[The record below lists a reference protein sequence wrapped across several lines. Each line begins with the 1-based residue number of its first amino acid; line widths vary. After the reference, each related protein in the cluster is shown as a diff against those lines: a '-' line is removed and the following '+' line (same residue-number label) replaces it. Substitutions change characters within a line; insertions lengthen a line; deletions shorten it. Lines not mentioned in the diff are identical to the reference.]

1 MITWMQR
8 HKKWLVITIW
18 ISTIAFVG
26 AGFVGWGSYD
36 YGSKGGV
43 VAEVGNKEV
52 TVEEYQQEYSNIYN
66 EYSKMFGPMFSKELA
81 EQLKL
86 KDVAFKRVLEKN
98 LIMAYGDSIGFT
110 VTDEEIA
117 KELLKYEV
125 FQKDGKFDKNL
136 YIQVLNQNKMTPK
149 DFEESLKNSILLQKT
164 QKLFTLNS
172 SEKEIENL
180 SKLLFIQ
187 DDITIKILSVNDI
200 QVQINQ
206 DELKSF
212 HEANKNKY
220 LSEISYDLEIKT
232 IPLISSN
239 STEDEIKVQYDKFK
253 SDYRFEDGRIKT
265 FEEAKQQVIAD
276 LDEKFTKKEAL
287 SVYLKLKKDEEK
299 FDKIENFVESKLPF
313 LAENIEKINEVKNG
327 EIIKPFFE
335 NKNYYIVKLTNKKPS
350 VVLSFEEAKDRVT
363 LDFEKELKSKK
374 LDEMANNML
383 NGFMG
388 DNISGVT
395 RESISKIPALEQQE
409 AANFLNQL
417 FSATKKEGVI
427 RLENK
432 AVLYRINSS
441 NMATYDKTKDEL
453 VKNAVMQVQESDL
466 VNNLLKKLET
476 IYPIK
481 TSTQT
486 KEQH

>member
-98 LIMAYGDSIGFT
+98 LIMAYGDSVGFT
-110 VTDEEIA
+110 ITDEEIA

-164 QKLFTLNS
+164 QKLFALNS

-187 DDITIKILSVNDI
+187 DDITIKILNLNDV
-200 QVQINQ
+200 QVQIDEN
-206 DELKSF
+206 ELKKF
-212 HEANKNKY
+212 HDTNKNRY
-220 LSEISYDLEIKT
+220 MSEVSYDLEVKT

-239 STEDEIKVQYDKFK
+239 STEDEIKAQYDKFK

-287 SVYLKLKKDEEK
+287 SLYLKLKKDEEK

-313 LAENIEKINEVKNG
+313 LAENIEKINEVKSG

-350 VVLSFEEAKDRVT
+350 VVLSFEDAKDRVT

-383 NGFMG
+383 NGFTG

-486 KEQH
+486 KE

>member
-66 EYSKMFGPMFSKELA
+66 EYSKMFGPIFSKELA

-98 LIMAYGDSIGFT
+98 LIMAYGDSVGFT
-110 VTDEEIA
+110 ITDEEIA

-164 QKLFTLNS
+164 QKLFALNS

-187 DDITIKILSVNDI
+187 DDITIKILNLNDV
-200 QVQINQ
+200 QVQIDEN
-206 DELKSF
+206 ELKKF
-212 HEANKNKY
+212 HDTNKNRY
-220 LSEISYDLEIKT
+220 MSEVSYDLEVKT

-239 STEDEIKVQYDKFK
+239 STEDEIKAQYDKFK

-287 SVYLKLKKDEEK
+287 SLYLKLKKDEEK

-350 VVLSFEEAKDRVT
+350 VVLSFEDAKDRVT

-383 NGFMG
+383 NGFTG

-486 KEQH
+486 KE

>member
-350 VVLSFEEAKDRVT
+350 VVLSFEDAKDRVT

-383 NGFMG
+383 NGFTG

-486 KEQH
+486 KE

>member
-335 NKNYYIVKLTNKKPS
+335 NKNYFIVKLTNKKPS

-383 NGFMG
+383 NGFTG

-486 KEQH
+486 KE

>member
-1 MITWMQR
+1 M
-8 HKKWLVITIW
+8 
-18 ISTIAFVG
+18 
-26 AGFVGWGSYD
+26 
-36 YGSKGGV
+36 
-43 VAEVGNKEV
+43 
-52 TVEEYQQEYSNIYN
+52 
-66 EYSKMFGPMFSKELA
+66 
-81 EQLKL
+81 
-86 KDVAFKRVLEKN
+86 
-98 LIMAYGDSIGFT
+98 
-110 VTDEEIA
+110 
-117 KELLKYEV
+117 
-125 FQKDGKFDKNL
+125 
-136 YIQVLNQNKMTPK
+136 
-149 DFEESLKNSILLQKT
+149 
-164 QKLFTLNS
+164 
-172 SEKEIENL
+172 
-180 SKLLFIQ
+180 
-187 DDITIKILSVNDI
+187 
-200 QVQINQ
+200 
-206 DELKSF
+206 
-212 HEANKNKY
+212 
-220 LSEISYDLEIKT
+220 
-232 IPLISSN
+232 ISSN

-383 NGFMG
+383 NGFTG

-486 KEQH
+486 KE

>member
-98 LIMAYGDSIGFT
+98 LIMAYGDSLGFT
-110 VTDEEIA
+110 VTNEEVA

-164 QKLFTLNS
+164 QKLFALNS

-187 DDITIKILSVNDI
+187 DDITIKILSLNDI

-232 IPLISSN
+232 IPLIPSN
-239 STEDEIKVQYDKFK
+239 STEDEIKAQYDKFK

-287 SVYLKLKKDEEK
+287 NIYLKLKKDEEK

-350 VVLSFEEAKDRVT
+350 VILGFEEAKDRVT
-363 LDFEKELKSKK
+363 LDFQKELKSKK
-374 LDEMANNML
+374 LDEMANNNI
-383 NGFMG
+383 NGFIG
-388 DNISGVT
+388 DNINGVT

-409 AANFLNQL
+409 AANFLNQI

-432 AVLYRINSS
+432 AVLYRINNS
-441 NMATYDKTKDEL
+441 NMAAYDKTKDEL

-466 VNNLLKKLET
+466 VNSLLKKLET

-481 TSTQT
+481 TSTQI
-486 KEQH
+486 KE

>member
-1 MITWMQR
+1 M
-8 HKKWLVITIW
+8 
-18 ISTIAFVG
+18 
-26 AGFVGWGSYD
+26 
-36 YGSKGGV
+36 
-43 VAEVGNKEV
+43 
-52 TVEEYQQEYSNIYN
+52 
-66 EYSKMFGPMFSKELA
+66 
-81 EQLKL
+81 
-86 KDVAFKRVLEKN
+86 
-98 LIMAYGDSIGFT
+98 
-110 VTDEEIA
+110 
-117 KELLKYEV
+117 
-125 FQKDGKFDKNL
+125 
-136 YIQVLNQNKMTPK
+136 
-149 DFEESLKNSILLQKT
+149 
-164 QKLFTLNS
+164 
-172 SEKEIENL
+172 
-180 SKLLFIQ
+180 
-187 DDITIKILSVNDI
+187 
-200 QVQINQ
+200 
-206 DELKSF
+206 
-212 HEANKNKY
+212 
-220 LSEISYDLEIKT
+220 
-232 IPLISSN
+232 ISSN

-486 KEQH
+486 KE

>member
-125 FQKDGKFDKNL
+125 FQKDGKFDKTL

-335 NKNYYIVKLTNKKPS
+335 NKNYFIVKLTNKKPS

-486 KEQH
+486 KE

>member
-86 KDVAFKRVLEKN
+86 KDVVFKRVLEKN
-98 LIMAYGDSIGFT
+98 LIMAYGDSVGFT
-110 VTDEEIA
+110 ITDEEIA

-164 QKLFTLNS
+164 QKLFALNS

-187 DDITIKILSVNDI
+187 DDITIKILNLNDV
-200 QVQINQ
+200 QVQIDEN
-206 DELKSF
+206 ELKKF
-212 HEANKNKY
+212 HDTNKNRY
-220 LSEISYDLEIKT
+220 MSEVSYDLEVKT

-239 STEDEIKVQYDKFK
+239 STEDEIKAQYDKFK

-287 SVYLKLKKDEEK
+287 SLYLKLKKDEEK

-350 VVLSFEEAKDRVT
+350 VVLSFEDAKDRVT

-383 NGFMG
+383 NGFTG

-486 KEQH
+486 KE

>member
-98 LIMAYGDSIGFT
+98 LIMAYGDSVGFT
-110 VTDEEIA
+110 ITDEEIA

-164 QKLFTLNS
+164 QKLFALNS

-287 SVYLKLKKDEEK
+287 SLYLKLKKDEEK

-350 VVLSFEEAKDRVT
+350 VVLSFEDAKDRVT

-486 KEQH
+486 KE

>member
-98 LIMAYGDSIGFT
+98 LIMAYGDSVGFT
-110 VTDEEIA
+110 ITDEEIA

-164 QKLFTLNS
+164 QKLFALNS

-187 DDITIKILSVNDI
+187 DDITIKILNLNDV
-200 QVQINQ
+200 QVQIDEN
-206 DELKSF
+206 ELKKF
-212 HEANKNKY
+212 HDTNKNRY
-220 LSEISYDLEIKT
+220 MSEVSYDLEVKT

-239 STEDEIKVQYDKFK
+239 STEDEIKAQYDKFK

-350 VVLSFEEAKDRVT
+350 VVLSFEDAKDRVT

-383 NGFMG
+383 NGFTG

-486 KEQH
+486 KE

>member
-66 EYSKMFGPMFSKELA
+66 EYARMFGPMFNKEFA

-164 QKLFTLNS
+164 QKLFSLNS

-187 DDITIKILSVNDI
+187 DDIAIKILNLNDV
-200 QVQINQ
+200 QVQIDEN
-206 DELKSF
+206 ELKKF
-212 HEANKNKY
+212 HDTNKNRY
-220 LSEISYDLEIKT
+220 MSEVSYDLEIKT
-232 IPLISSN
+232 IPLIPSN

-383 NGFMG
+383 NGFVG

-432 AVLYRINSS
+432 AVLFRINSS
-441 NMATYDKTKDEL
+441 NMAAYDKAKDEL
-453 VKNAVMQVQESDL
+453 VQNAVMQVQESDL

-486 KEQH
+486 KE

>member
-164 QKLFTLNS
+164 QKLFSLNS

-187 DDITIKILSVNDI
+187 DDIAIKILNLNDV
-200 QVQINQ
+200 QVQIDEN
-206 DELKSF
+206 ELKKF
-212 HEANKNKY
+212 HDTNKNRY
-220 LSEISYDLEIKT
+220 MSEVSYDLEIKT
-232 IPLISSN
+232 IPLIPSN

-486 KEQH
+486 KE

>member
-1 MITWMQR
+1 
-8 HKKWLVITIW
+8 
-18 ISTIAFVG
+18 
-26 AGFVGWGSYD
+26 
-36 YGSKGGV
+36 
-43 VAEVGNKEV
+43 
-52 TVEEYQQEYSNIYN
+52 
-66 EYSKMFGPMFSKELA
+66 
-81 EQLKL
+81 
-86 KDVAFKRVLEKN
+86 
-98 LIMAYGDSIGFT
+98 MAYGDSIGFT

-239 STEDEIKVQYDKFK
+239 STEDEIKAQYDKFK

-383 NGFMG
+383 NGFTG

-486 KEQH
+486 KE

>member
-327 EIIKPFFE
+327 EIVKPFFE
-335 NKNYYIVKLTNKKPS
+335 NNNYYIVKLISKKPS
-350 VVLSFEEAKDRVT
+350 IALSFEEAKYRVT

-383 NGFMG
+383 NGFVG

-486 KEQH
+486 KE

>member
-486 KEQH
+486 KE

>member
-335 NKNYYIVKLTNKKPS
+335 NKNYFIVKLTNKKPS

-486 KEQH
+486 KE

>member
-52 TVEEYQQEYSNIYN
+52 TVEEYQQEYSNMYN

-98 LIMAYGDSIGFT
+98 LIMAYGDSVGFT
-110 VTDEEIA
+110 ITDEEIA

-164 QKLFTLNS
+164 QKLFALNS

-187 DDITIKILSVNDI
+187 DDITIKILNLNDV
-200 QVQINQ
+200 QVQIDEN
-206 DELKSF
+206 ELKKF
-212 HEANKNKY
+212 HDTNKNRY
-220 LSEISYDLEIKT
+220 MSEVSYDLEVKT

-239 STEDEIKVQYDKFK
+239 STEDEIKAQYDKFK

-287 SVYLKLKKDEEK
+287 SLYLKLKKDEEK

-313 LAENIEKINEVKNG
+313 LAENIEKINEVKSG

-335 NKNYYIVKLTNKKPS
+335 NKNYYIVRLTNKKPS
-350 VVLSFEEAKDRVT
+350 VVLSFEDAKDRVT

-383 NGFMG
+383 NGFTG

-486 KEQH
+486 KE

>member
-52 TVEEYQQEYSNIYN
+52 TVEDYQQEYSNIYN
-66 EYSKMFGPMFSKELA
+66 EYSKIFGPMFNKELA

-164 QKLFTLNS
+164 QKLFILNS

-200 QVQINQ
+200 QVEINQ

-212 HEANKNKY
+212 YEANKNKY

-239 STEDEIKVQYDKFK
+239 STEDEIKAQYDKFK

-265 FEEAKQQVIAD
+265 YEEAKQQVIAD

-350 VVLSFEEAKDRVT
+350 VVLNFEEAKDRVT

-374 LDEMANNML
+374 LDEMTNNML
-383 NGFMG
+383 NGFTG

-432 AVLYRINSS
+432 AILYRINSS

-486 KEQH
+486 KE

>member
-383 NGFMG
+383 NGFTG

-486 KEQH
+486 KE

>member
-1 MITWMQR
+1 M
-8 HKKWLVITIW
+8 
-18 ISTIAFVG
+18 F
-26 AGFVGWGSYD
+26 
-36 YGSKGGV
+36 
-43 VAEVGNKEV
+43 NKE
-52 TVEEYQQEYSNIYN
+52 
-66 EYSKMFGPMFSKELA
+66 FA

-164 QKLFTLNS
+164 QKLFSLNS

-187 DDITIKILSVNDI
+187 DDIAIKILNLNDV
-200 QVQINQ
+200 QVQIDEN
-206 DELKSF
+206 ELKKF
-212 HEANKNKY
+212 HDTNKNRY
-220 LSEISYDLEIKT
+220 MSEVSYDLEIKT
-232 IPLISSN
+232 IPLIPSN

-253 SDYRFEDGRIKT
+253 SDYRFKDGRIKT

-383 NGFMG
+383 NGFVG

-486 KEQH
+486 KE

>member
-86 KDVAFKRVLEKN
+86 KDVVFKRVLEKN
-98 LIMAYGDSIGFT
+98 LIMAYGDSVGFT
-110 VTDEEIA
+110 ITDEEIA

-164 QKLFTLNS
+164 QKLFALNS

-187 DDITIKILSVNDI
+187 DDITIKILNLNDV
-200 QVQINQ
+200 QVQIDEN
-206 DELKSF
+206 ELKKF
-212 HEANKNKY
+212 HDTNKNRY
-220 LSEISYDLEIKT
+220 MSEVSYDLEVKT

-239 STEDEIKVQYDKFK
+239 STEDEIKAEYDKFK

-287 SVYLKLKKDEEK
+287 SLYLKLKKDEEK

-350 VVLSFEEAKDRVT
+350 VVLSFEDAKDRVT

-383 NGFMG
+383 NGFTG

-486 KEQH
+486 KE

>member
-265 FEEAKQQVIAD
+265 YEEAKQQVIAD

-486 KEQH
+486 KE

>member
-239 STEDEIKVQYDKFK
+239 STEDEIKAQYDKFK

-383 NGFMG
+383 NGFTG

-486 KEQH
+486 KE

>member
-335 NKNYYIVKLTNKKPS
+335 NKNYFIVKLTNKKPS

-453 VKNAVMQVQESDL
+453 VKNAVMQVQESDV

-486 KEQH
+486 KE